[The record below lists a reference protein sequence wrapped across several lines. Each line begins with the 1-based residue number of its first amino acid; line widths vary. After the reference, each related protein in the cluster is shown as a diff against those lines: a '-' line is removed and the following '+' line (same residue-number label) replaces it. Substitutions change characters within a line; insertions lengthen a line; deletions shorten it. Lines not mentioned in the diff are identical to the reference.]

1 MDYIAGTG
9 TYSCLIAGA
18 TGLVGSALLAQLL
31 NDPACHSIT
40 VLARRPLGPIELDQ
54 EARAKLRVIIADF
67 DRMWEALD
75 DVSVDVVFCTLG
87 TTIRTAGSQ
96 EAFRKVDY
104 DYPLGLAE
112 WAGHTGAR
120 HYLVITSLGASS
132 SSAFFYNRVKGEL
145 EEQLALLPLESVRIF
160 RPSLLLGPRQSFRL
174 GETIGAAVSKA
185 VQWGMVG
192 SLRPYRP
199 IAGEAVA
206 KAMRTAAKQAMME
219 QAIERKTE
227 GQPAVHTYS
236 SDRIAEMAAQTT
248 G

>member
-1 MDYIAGTG
+1 MDNIAGTS

-18 TGLVGSALLAQLL
+18 TGLVGSALLEQLL

-40 VLARRPLGPIELDQ
+40 VLARRPIGHIEMEP
-54 EARAKLRVIIADF
+54 EARCKLHVIIADF

-75 DVSVDVVFCTLG
+75 DVTVDLVYCTLG
-87 TTIRTAGSQ
+87 TTIKTAGSQ
-96 EAFRKVDY
+96 EAFRRVDY
-104 DYPLGLAE
+104 DYPLALAE
-112 WAGHTGAR
+112 WGQHTGAR
-120 HYLVITSLGASS
+120 HFLVITAMGASS

-145 EEQLALLPLESVRIF
+145 EEQLALIPLESVRIF

-206 KAMRTAAKQAMME
+206 KAMRIAAKQAMTE
-219 QAIERKTE
+219 QAMEKRAE

>member
-1 MDYIAGTG
+1 MDNNADTC

-31 NDPACHSIT
+31 HDPACHSIT
-40 VLARRPLGPIELDQ
+40 VLARRPLGQTEMDPEV
-54 EARAKLRVIIADF
+54 RAKLRVIIADF

-75 DVSVDVVFCTLG
+75 DVSVDVVYCTLG
-87 TTIRTAGSQ
+87 TTIKTAGSQ

-120 HYLVITSLGASS
+120 HYLVITSMGASS
-132 SSAFFYNRVKGEL
+132 SSTFFYNRVKGEL
-145 EEQLALLPLESVRIF
+145 EEQLALIPMESIRIF
-160 RPSLLLGPRQSFRL
+160 RPSLLLGSRQSFRL

-219 QAIERKTE
+219 QAMERNAG
-227 GQPAVHTYS
+227 GQPAVYTYS

>member
-1 MDYIAGTG
+1 MDNKADTC

-31 NDPACHSIT
+31 RDPACHSIT
-40 VLARRPLGPIELDQ
+40 VLARRPLGQIEADS
-54 EARAKLRVIIADF
+54 ERRAKLRVIIADF

-87 TTIRTAGSQ
+87 TTIKTAGSR
-96 EAFRKVDY
+96 EAFRKADY
-104 DYPLGLAE
+104 EYPLGLAE

-120 HYLVITSLGASS
+120 HYLVISSMGASTS
-132 SSAFFYNRVKGEL
+132 SSFFYSRVKGEL
-145 EEQLALLPLESVRIF
+145 EEQLALVPLESVRIF
-160 RPSLLLGPRQSFRL
+160 RPSLLLGARQSFRL
-174 GETIGAAVSKA
+174 GETIGAVVLKA
-185 VQWGMVG
+185 VQWGLVG

-206 KAMRTAAKQAMME
+206 KAMRTAAKQAMKE
-219 QAIERKTE
+219 QAMESNAG
-227 GQPAVHTYS
+227 GQPAVYTYS